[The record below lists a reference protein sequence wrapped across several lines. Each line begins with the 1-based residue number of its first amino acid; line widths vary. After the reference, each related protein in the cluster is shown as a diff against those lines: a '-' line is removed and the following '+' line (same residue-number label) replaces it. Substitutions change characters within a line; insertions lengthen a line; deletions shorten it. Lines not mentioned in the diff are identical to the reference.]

1 MGKKKRIKGL
11 ENKIEALEERL
22 EKQESDKKQEKR
34 WGWLWKIA
42 PVVISVLAI
51 YQTGKNYGID
61 YKPQLRINLSSYG
74 MTWNEDGETLDEDD
88 FVYQE
93 VSRHSYD
100 IQVDAYPMIS
110 VINIAAKPAK
120 DIVIAWKDEENIS
133 SISEELNKGNSDTSV
148 YLEDG
153 LFVIQRNH
161 EKKQYIQANTIQEI
175 NYLSS
180 GSFQG
185 TGYISIPSTYYNL
198 IRDIVRTNIDYKW
211 SLALKLSCTCKDS
224 RDKEHNYDIEL
235 VFSPNYCYGYNNEV
249 VDGKNGCVL
258 EIKANIKEEK

>member
-93 VSRHSYD
+93 VSRHLYD

-148 YLEDG
+148 YLED
-153 LFVIQRNH
+153 
-161 EKKQYIQANTIQEI
+161 
-175 NYLSS
+175 